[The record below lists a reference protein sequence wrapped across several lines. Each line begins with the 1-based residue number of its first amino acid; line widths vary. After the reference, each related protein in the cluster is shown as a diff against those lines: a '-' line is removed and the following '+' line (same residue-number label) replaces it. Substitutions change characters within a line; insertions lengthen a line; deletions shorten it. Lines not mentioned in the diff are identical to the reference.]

1 MDKIVNISY
10 AAVYAVAQ
18 AIATFAQIRADQVAL
33 STLSDS
39 QLDQMT
45 KPIKKAPIGFAPAQE
60 ARTK

>member
-39 QLDQMT
+39 QNDQT
-45 KPIKKAPIGFAPAQE
+45 HKKGPDRVCSGARGEDKIK
-60 ARTK
+60 